1 MAQITNHNKLAIIV
15 QYLPV
20 FQFYY
25 TPRLAGCKSICY
37 YRVTIREKR
46 QETQT
51 KKNPI
56 KSGFCP
62 ILRDVKI
69 AVSYHL

>member
-37 YRVTIREKR
+37 YQRETLRNADKEKSHKIRVLPNFT
-46 QETQT
+46 
-51 KKNPI
+51 
-56 KSGFCP
+56 
-62 ILRDVKI
+62 DVKI